1 MVPPTTPTKNYLIYL
16 KSKMKEDDRFTEIA
30 KANFLLRLIV
40 GFIFGILV
48 AIAGVIIIIVDIL
61 KKENDM
67 IVMLIIMVLVGL
79 GVSASC
85 GYFLFRKE
93 SKEEK
98 DEP

>member
-16 KSKMKEDDRFTEIA
+16 KSKMKEDDTFTERA
-30 KANFLLRLIV
+30 KANFLLRLIT

-98 DEP
+98 EEP

>member
-1 MVPPTTPTKNYLIYL
+1 MVHLTTPTKNYLIYL
-16 KSKMKEDDRFTEIA
+16 KSKMKEDDTFTEVA
-30 KANFLLRLIV
+30 KANLLLRLIV

-98 DEP
+98 EEP

>member
-1 MVPPTTPTKNYLIYL
+1 MVLQTTPTKNYLIYL
-16 KSKMKEDDRFTEIA
+16 KSKMKEDDTFTEVA
-30 KANFLLRLIV
+30 KANLLLRLIV

-98 DEP
+98 EEP

>member
-98 DEP
+98 EEP